1 MTVVRAEQLSKDYRG
16 GRGVFDLSFQVLE
29 GEVFGFLGPNG
40 AGKTTTIRLM
50 LDLIRPT
57 GGSLSIFGLDS
68 RRGAVRIRRDLGYLP
83 GDLRLY
89 EKLTA
94 HELLKHFAALRRMHD
109 LSEAEA
115 LAQRL
120 DLELHVKIGTLSRGN
135 RQKVGI
141 VQAFMHRPRLLVL
154 DEPTSG
160 LDPLVQQEFH
170 KLLKETTDDGR
181 TVFLSSH
188 VLSEVQ
194 HVAHRVALVRE
205 GRLALL
211 QSVERLRTLAFTRVE
226 ASFSEEPSPNAFAR
240 IDGVQELQRHG
251 RTIIFSLTGPADP
264 LVKALARYRVLRL
277 DIHEA
282 DLEDVFLDLYRSG
295 RFDDAAGGRQRSGG
309 EQSEPQVVMQ
319 GGRDAR

>member
-1 MTVVRAEQLSKDYRG
+1 MTAVRATDLSKDYG
-16 GRGVFDLSFQVLE
+16 SARGVFDLSFEVLD

-57 GGSLSIFGLDS
+57 GGSLSIFGLDA

-89 EKLTA
+89 EKFTA
-94 HELLKHFAALRRMHD
+94 RELLRHFAALREMKD
-109 LSEAEA
+109 LREAES
-115 LAQRL
+115 LAERL
-120 DLELHVKIGTLSRGN
+120 DLELDVRIGTLSRGN

-170 KLLKETTDDGR
+170 RLLKETTDDGR

-194 HVAHRVALVRE
+194 HVADRVALVRE

-211 QSVERLRTLAFTRVE
+211 QSVEKLRTLAFTRVE
-226 ASFSEEPSPNAFAR
+226 ASFSEAPEADAFTH
-240 IDGVQELQRHG
+240 IEGVEELERHG
-251 RTIIFSLTGPADP
+251 RTVIFSLTGPADP
-264 LVKALARYRVLRL
+264 LVKALARHEVLGL

-282 DLEDVFLDLYRSG
+282 DLEDVFLDLYRAG
-295 RFDDAAGGRQRSGG
+295 RFDGRAGATQRA
-309 EQSEPQVVMQ
+309 EHDEREANVVMQ
-319 GGRDAR
+319 GGRDAG